1 MSGNDVV
8 PRPTIRL
15 DLQNLSEI
23 LYGFCVCLIPMNNT
37 VLIIDDDIALQTLLA
52 RIISKEGFNVLTA
65 SNAASGLK
73 LLDKED
79 VSVVMSDVNLP
90 DANGIE
96 LVGTIKLKRPL
107 TEIIVITGYGTIADG
122 VMAIKNGAFDYLVK
136 GDDNTKIIPLI
147 SKALEKSQLQSRISQ
162 LENKISD
169 KYSFENIVGNSA
181 AIQVAKNLAGKV
193 AQTDATVLLLGD
205 TGTSKEVFAQSIH
218 YASKRKNKP
227 FVAVNCSTLG
237 KELLESELFGH
248 KAGSFT
254 GALKDKQGLMEE
266 ASGGSIFLDEVGEMS
281 IDLQAK
287 LLRVLETQE
296 FYKVG
301 DSKPTRVDIRVI
313 TATNRNLQQEI
324 DKGLFR
330 MDLYYRLSVF
340 KINLPSLSE
349 RVDDIDLLTTHFI
362 NIFTD
367 KMAVQY
373 PKISKDFLDT
383 LKTHSW
389 KGNIRELR
397 NVIERAMILCDGELR
412 PEFLP
417 LEFTYQEN
425 APNSL
430 ELAEVEKQH
439 IKKVLMIT
447 KGNKAEAAKKLD
459 IGLNTLY
466 RKIEGYNIK

>member
-1 MSGNDVV
+1 
-8 PRPTIRL
+8 
-15 DLQNLSEI
+15 
-23 LYGFCVCLIPMNNT
+23 MNNT

-65 SNAASGLK
+65 SDAKSGLK
-73 LLDKED
+73 LLDKEE

-96 LVGTIKLKRPL
+96 LVGTIKAKRPL

-181 AIQVAKNLAGKV
+181 AIQVAKNLADKV

-205 TGTSKEVFAQSIH
+205 TGTGKEVFAQSIH

-373 PKISKDFLDT
+373 PKISRDFLDT

-417 LEFTYQEN
+417 LEFTYQEST
-425 APNSL
+425 PNSL

-466 RKIEGYNIK
+466 RKIETYGFK

>member
-1 MSGNDVV
+1 MFA
-8 PRPTIRL
+8 I
-15 DLQNLSEI
+15 
-23 LYGFCVCLIPMNNT
+23 MNNT
-37 VLIIDDDIALQTLLA
+37 VLIIDDDKALQTLLT
-52 RIISKEGFNVLTA
+52 RIISKEGFNVLA
-65 SNAASGLK
+65 VGDAGSGLK
-73 LLDKED
+73 ILEKEP

-96 LVGTIKLKRPL
+96 LVQTIKSKHPL

-169 KYSFENIVGNSA
+169 KYSFENIVGNST
-181 AIQVAKNLAGKV
+181 AIQEAKNLAGKV
-193 AQTDATVLLLGD
+193 AQTDATVLLLGE
-205 TGTSKEVFAQSIH
+205 TGSGKEVFAQSIH

-237 KELLESELFGH
+237 KEILESELFGH

-254 GALKDKQGLMEE
+254 GAMKDKQGLMEE
-266 ASGGSIFLDEVGEMS
+266 ATGGTIFLDEVGEMS

-324 DKGLFR
+324 DKGVFR

-340 KINLPSLSE
+340 KITLPSLSE
-349 RVDDIDLLTTHFI
+349 RIDDIDLLTTHFI
-362 NIFTD
+362 KIFTD
-367 KMAVQY
+367 KMVVQY
-373 PKISKDFLDT
+373 PKVSKDFLNI
-383 LKTHSW
+383 LKKHSW

-425 APNSL
+425 SQNSL

-439 IKKVLMIT
+439 IKKVLTIT
-447 KGNKAEAAKKLD
+447 KGNKAESAKILD

-466 RKIEGYNIK
+466 RKIESYNLQ

>member
-1 MSGNDVV
+1 V
-8 PRPTIRL
+8 
-15 DLQNLSEI
+15 
-23 LYGFCVCLIPMNNT
+23 NNT
-37 VLIIDDDIALQTLLA
+37 VLIIDDDKQLRTLLTG
-52 RIISKEGFNVLTA
+52 IITKEGFNVLA
-65 SNAASGLK
+65 AGDAASGLK
-73 LLDKED
+73 ILDKEQ

-96 LVGTIKLKRPL
+96 LVETIKSKCPL

-136 GDDNTKIIPLI
+136 GDDNAKIIPLI
-147 SKALEKSQLQSRISQ
+147 NKAVEKSQLQSRIHY

-169 KYSFENIVGNSA
+169 KYNFDNIVGRSA
-181 AIQVAKNLAGKV
+181 AIQEAKKLAGKV
-193 AQTDATVLLLGD
+193 AMTDATVLLVGD
-205 TGTSKEVFAQSIH
+205 TGTGKEVFAQSIH
-218 YASKRKNKP
+218 YASKRNKKP

-237 KELLESELFGH
+237 KDLLESELFGH

-254 GALKDKQGLMEE
+254 GAIKDTEGLMEE
-266 ASGGSIFLDEVGEMS
+266 ANGGTIFLDEVGEID

-287 LLRVLETQE
+287 MLRVLETNE

-301 DSKPTRVDIRVI
+301 DSKPTRVDVRVV
-313 TATNRNLQQEI
+313 TATNRNLQQQI

-330 MDLYYRLSVF
+330 IDLYYRLSVF
-340 KINLPSLSE
+340 KIPLPSLSE

-362 NIFTD
+362 KIFSD
-367 KMAVQY
+367 KMAVQC
-373 PKISKDFLDT
+373 PKTSKDFLDT
-383 LKTHSW
+383 LKKHNW

-397 NVIERAMILCDGELR
+397 NVIERAMILSDGELR

-425 APNSL
+425 AANSL

-439 IKKVLMIT
+439 IKKVLIIT
-447 KGNKAEAAKKLD
+447 NGNKAESAKILD

-466 RKIEGYNIK
+466 RKIESYNLQ

>member
-1 MSGNDVV
+1 
-8 PRPTIRL
+8 
-15 DLQNLSEI
+15 
-23 LYGFCVCLIPMNNT
+23 MNNT
-37 VLIIDDDIALQTLLA
+37 VLIIDDDKALQTLLT
-52 RIISKEGFNVLTA
+52 RIISKEGFNVVGAGDA
-65 SNAASGLK
+65 SSGLK
-73 LLDKED
+73 ILDKEH

-96 LVGTIKLKRPL
+96 LVETIKSKFPL
-107 TEIIVITGYGTIADG
+107 VEIIVITGYGTIADG

-136 GDDNTKIIPLI
+136 GDDNAKIIPLI
-147 SKALEKSQLQSRISQ
+147 SKALEKAQLQSRIDQ

-169 KYSFENIVGNSA
+169 KYSFENIVGNSTA
-181 AIQVAKNLAGKV
+181 LQEAKNLAGKV

-205 TGTSKEVFAQSIH
+205 TGTGKEVFAQSIH

-237 KELLESELFGH
+237 KEILESELFGH

-254 GALKDKQGLMEE
+254 GAMKDKQGLMEE
-266 ASGGSIFLDEVGEMS
+266 ASGGTIFLDEVGEMS

-301 DSKPTRVDIRVI
+301 DSKPTKVDIRVV
-313 TATNRNLQQEI
+313 TATNRNLQLEI

-340 KINLPSLSE
+340 KITLPSLAE

-362 NIFTD
+362 KLFTD
-367 KMAVQY
+367 KMVVQY
-373 PKISKDFLDT
+373 PRISKDFLNI
-383 LKTHSW
+383 LKKHSW

-397 NVIERAMILCDGELR
+397 NVIERAMILSDGELR

-425 APNSL
+425 SPNSL

-439 IKKVLMIT
+439 IKKVLAIT
-447 KGNKAEAAKKLD
+447 KGNKAEAAKILD

-466 RKIEGYNIK
+466 RKIESYSLQ

>member
-1 MSGNDVV
+1 LSGNDVV

-205 TGTSKEVFAQSIH
+205 TGTGKEVFAQSIH

>member
-1 MSGNDVV
+1 
-8 PRPTIRL
+8 
-15 DLQNLSEI
+15 
-23 LYGFCVCLIPMNNT
+23 MNNT
-37 VLIIDDDIALQTLLA
+37 VLIIDDDRALQTLLT
-52 RIISKEGFNVLTA
+52 RIISKEGFTVLA
-65 SNAASGLK
+65 AGDAASGLK
-73 LLDKED
+73 ILEREE

-96 LVGTIKLKRPL
+96 LVQTIKSKHPL

-147 SKALEKSQLQSRISQ
+147 SKALEKSQLQSRINQ
-162 LENKISD
+162 LENRISD

-181 AIQVAKNLAGKV
+181 AIQEAKNLAGKV
-193 AQTDATVLLLGD
+193 AQTDATVLLLGE
-205 TGTSKEVFAQSIH
+205 TGSGKEVFAQSIH
-218 YASKRKNKP
+218 YASKRKNKA
-227 FVAVNCSTLG
+227 FIAVNCSTLG
-237 KELLESELFGH
+237 KDILESELFGH

-254 GALKDKQGLMEE
+254 GAMKDKQGLMEE
-266 ASGGSIFLDEVGEMS
+266 AAGGTIFLDEVGEMN

-340 KINLPSLSE
+340 KITLPSLSE
-349 RVDDIDLLTTHFI
+349 RVDDIDLLTNHFI
-362 NIFTD
+362 KIFAD
-367 KMAVQY
+367 KMVVQY
-373 PKISKDFLDT
+373 PKISKDFLDI
-383 LKTHSW
+383 LKKHNW

-397 NVIERAMILCDGELR
+397 NVIERAMILSDGELR

-425 APNSL
+425 STNSL

-439 IKKVLMIT
+439 IKKVLTIT
-447 KGNKAEAAKKLD
+447 KGNKAEAAKLLD

-466 RKIEGYNIK
+466 RKIESYSLQ

>member
-1 MSGNDVV
+1 MSCNDVV
-8 PRPTIRL
+8 PQPAVR
-15 DLQNLSEI
+15 NLSGI

-65 SNAASGLK
+65 SDAKSGLK
-73 LLDKED
+73 LLDKEE

-96 LVGTIKLKRPL
+96 LVGTIKAKRPL

-181 AIQVAKNLAGKV
+181 AIQVAKNLADKV

-205 TGTSKEVFAQSIH
+205 TGTGKEVFAQSIH

-373 PKISKDFLDT
+373 PKISRDFLDT

-417 LEFTYQEN
+417 LEFTYQEST
-425 APNSL
+425 PNSL

-466 RKIEGYNIK
+466 RKIETYGFK

>member
-1 MSGNDVV
+1 
-8 PRPTIRL
+8 
-15 DLQNLSEI
+15 
-23 LYGFCVCLIPMNNT
+23 MNNT

-65 SNAASGLK
+65 SDAASGLK
-73 LLDKED
+73 LLDKEL

-96 LVGTIKLKRPL
+96 LVGTIKAKRPL

-205 TGTSKEVFAQSIH
+205 TGTGKEVFAQSIH
-218 YASKRKNKP
+218 YASKRKNMP

-330 MDLYYRLSVF
+330 MDLYYRVSVF
-340 KINLPSLSE
+340 KINLPSLAE

-373 PKISKDFLDT
+373 PKISRDFLDT

>member
-1 MSGNDVV
+1 
-8 PRPTIRL
+8 
-15 DLQNLSEI
+15 
-23 LYGFCVCLIPMNNT
+23 MNNT
-37 VLIIDDDIALQTLLA
+37 VLIIDDDKALQTLLT
-52 RIISKEGFNVLTA
+52 RIISKEGFNVLATG
-65 SNAASGLK
+65 NATSGLK
-73 LLDKED
+73 ILDREE

-96 LVGTIKLKRPL
+96 LVETIKSKHPL
-107 TEIIVITGYGTIADG
+107 VEIIVITGYGTIADG
-122 VMAIKNGAFDYLVK
+122 VMAMKNGAFDYLVK
-136 GDDNTKIIPLI
+136 GDDNAKIIPLI

-181 AIQVAKNLAGKV
+181 AILEAKNLAGRV
-193 AQTDATVLLLGD
+193 AQTDATVLLLGE
-205 TGTSKEVFAQSIH
+205 TGSGKEVFAQSIH

-237 KELLESELFGH
+237 KEILESELFGH

-254 GALKDKQGLMEE
+254 GAIKDKQGLMEE
-266 ASGGSIFLDEVGEMS
+266 ANGGTIFLDEVGEMS

-301 DSKPTRVDIRVI
+301 DSKPTKVDIRVI

-324 DKGLFR
+324 DKGFFR

-340 KINLPSLSE
+340 KIMLPSLAE
-349 RVDDIDLLTTHFI
+349 RIDDIDILTSHFI
-362 NIFTD
+362 KIIAD
-367 KMAVQY
+367 KMVVQY
-373 PKISKDFLDT
+373 PKVSKDFLNI
-383 LKTHSW
+383 LKKHTW
-389 KGNIRELR
+389 RGNIRELR
-397 NVIERAMILCDGELR
+397 NVIERAMILADGELR

-425 APNSL
+425 AQNSL

-439 IKKVLMIT
+439 IKKVLAIT
-447 KGNKAEAAKKLD
+447 KGNKAESAKILD

-466 RKIEGYNIK
+466 RKIESYSLQ

>member
-1 MSGNDVV
+1 
-8 PRPTIRL
+8 
-15 DLQNLSEI
+15 
-23 LYGFCVCLIPMNNT
+23 MNNT
-37 VLIIDDDIALQTLLA
+37 VLIIDDDKALQTLLS

-65 SNAASGLK
+65 GDAQSGLK
-73 LLDKED
+73 VLEKEQ
-79 VSVVMSDVNLP
+79 VMVVMSDVNLP

-96 LVGTIKLKRPL
+96 LVQTIKTKYLF

-147 SKALEKSQLQSRISQ
+147 SKAIEKSQLQSRIHQ

-169 KYSFENIVGNSA
+169 KFSFENIIGKSDPLEK
-181 AIQVAKNLAGKV
+181 AKVLAMKV
-193 AQTDATVLLLGD
+193 AQTDATVLLLGE
-205 TGTSKEVFAQSIH
+205 TGAGKEVFAQAIH

-227 FVAVNCSTLG
+227 FVAVNCSTFG

-254 GALKDKQGLMEE
+254 GAVKDKQGLMEE
-266 ASGGSIFLDEVGEMS
+266 ATGGTIFLDEVGEMS

-287 LLRVLETQE
+287 MLRVLETQE

-301 DSKPTRVDIRVI
+301 DSKPTKVDVRVI
-313 TATNRNLQQEI
+313 TATNRDLQKEI
-324 DKGLFR
+324 EKGLFR
-330 MDLYYRLSVF
+330 ADLYYRLSVF
-340 KINLPSLSE
+340 QITLPSLSDRIE
-349 RVDDIDLLTTHFI
+349 DIDLLTDHFI
-362 NIFTD
+362 KIFAT
-367 KMAVQY
+367 KMAIAY
-373 PKISKDFLDT
+373 PKVAKTFLDT
-383 LKTHSW
+383 MKKHAW

-417 LEFTYQEN
+417 MEFTFQGD
-425 APNSL
+425 ATNSL
-430 ELAEVEKQH
+430 VLEEIEKQH
-439 IKKVLMIT
+439 IKKVLNLT
-447 KGNKAEAAKKLD
+447 KGNKAETARILD

-466 RKIEGYNIK
+466 RKIETFSLQNDNQ

>member
-205 TGTSKEVFAQSIH
+205 TGTGKEVFAQSIH

>member
-1 MSGNDVV
+1 MFVG
-8 PRPTIRL
+8 
-15 DLQNLSEI
+15 
-23 LYGFCVCLIPMNNT
+23 MNNT
-37 VLIIDDDIALQTLLA
+37 VLIIDDDKALQTLLT
-52 RIISKEGFNVLTA
+52 RIISKEGFNVLGA
-65 SNAASGLK
+65 GDANSGLK
-73 LLDKED
+73 ILEKED

-96 LVGTIKLKRPL
+96 LVETIKSKFPL
-107 TEIIVITGYGTIADG
+107 VEIIVITGYGTIADG

-136 GDDNTKIIPLI
+136 GDDNAKIIPLI
-147 SKALEKSQLQSRISQ
+147 SKALEKSQLQSRIHQ

-169 KYSFENIVGNSA
+169 KYSFENIVGNSTA
-181 AIQVAKNLAGKV
+181 LQEAKNLAGKV

-205 TGTSKEVFAQSIH
+205 TGTGKEVFAQSIH

-237 KELLESELFGH
+237 KEILESELFGH

-254 GALKDKQGLMEE
+254 GAVKDKQGLMEE
-266 ASGGSIFLDEVGEMS
+266 ASGGTIFLDEVGEMS

-301 DSKPTRVDIRVI
+301 DSKPTKVDIRVI

-324 DKGLFR
+324 DKGFFR

-340 KINLPSLSE
+340 KINLPSLAE
-349 RVDDIDLLTTHFI
+349 RVDDIDMLTSHFI
-362 NIFTD
+362 KLFAD
-367 KMAVQY
+367 KMVVQY
-373 PKISKDFLDT
+373 PRISKEFT
-383 LKTHSW
+383 SILKKHAW

-397 NVIERAMILCDGELR
+397 NVIERAMILSDGELR

-425 APNSL
+425 AQNSL

-439 IKKVLMIT
+439 IKKVLAIT
-447 KGNKAEAAKKLD
+447 KGNKAEAAKILD

-466 RKIEGYNIK
+466 RKIESYSLQ

>member
-1 MSGNDVV
+1 
-8 PRPTIRL
+8 
-15 DLQNLSEI
+15 
-23 LYGFCVCLIPMNNT
+23 MNNT
-37 VLIIDDDIALQTLLA
+37 VLIIDDDTALQTLLT
-52 RIISKEGFNVLTA
+52 RIISKEGFNVLAAGNATA
-65 SNAASGLK
+65 GLK
-73 LLDKED
+73 ILDKEK

-96 LVGTIKLKRPL
+96 LVETIKSKHPL
-107 TEIIVITGYGTIADG
+107 VEIIVITGYGTIADG

-136 GDDNTKIIPLI
+136 GDDNAKIIPLI
-147 SKALEKSQLQSRISQ
+147 NKALEKSQLQNRISQ

-169 KYSFENIVGNSA
+169 KYSFANIVGNSA
-181 AIQVAKNLAGKV
+181 AIQEAKNLAGKV
-193 AQTDATVLLLGD
+193 AQTDATVLLLGE
-205 TGTSKEVFAQSIH
+205 TGSGKEVFAQSIH

-237 KELLESELFGH
+237 KEILESELFGH

-254 GALKDKQGLMEE
+254 GAMKDKQGLMEE
-266 ASGGSIFLDEVGEMS
+266 ASEGTIFLDEVGEMS

-301 DSKPTRVDIRVI
+301 DSKPTRVDIRVV

-340 KINLPSLSE
+340 KITLPSLAD
-349 RVDDIDLLTTHFI
+349 RIDDIDMLTTHFI
-362 NIFTD
+362 KLFTD
-367 KMAVQY
+367 KMVVQY
-373 PKISKDFLDT
+373 PKISKDFLDI
-383 LKTHSW
+383 LKKHHW

-425 APNSL
+425 SQNSL

-439 IKKVLMIT
+439 IKKVLTIT
-447 KGNKAEAAKKLD
+447 KGNKAEAAKILD

-466 RKIEGYNIK
+466 RKIESYSLQ

>member
-1 MSGNDVV
+1 
-8 PRPTIRL
+8 
-15 DLQNLSEI
+15 
-23 LYGFCVCLIPMNNT
+23 MNNT
-37 VLIIDDDIALQTLLA
+37 VLIIDDDKALQTLLT
-52 RIISKEGFNVLTA
+52 RIIAKEGFNVLAA
-65 SNAASGLK
+65 SDATSGLK
-73 LLDKED
+73 VLEREP

-96 LVGTIKLKRPL
+96 LVETIKSKHPL

-136 GDDNTKIIPLI
+136 GDDNAKIIPLI
-147 SKALEKSQLQSRISQ
+147 NKALEKYHLKNRINE
-162 LENKISD
+162 LESKISD
-169 KYSFENIVGNSA
+169 RYSFENIIGNSEAIKA
-181 AIQVAKNLAGKV
+181 AKQLAAKV

-205 TGTSKEVFAQSIH
+205 TGSGKEVFAQSIH
-218 YASKRKNKP
+218 YASNRKNKA

-237 KELLESELFGH
+237 KEILESELFGH

-254 GALKDKQGLMEE
+254 GAVKDKQGLIEE
-266 ASGGSIFLDEVGEMS
+266 ATGGTLFLDEVGEIS

-313 TATNRNLQQEI
+313 TATNRDLEKEI
-324 DKGLFR
+324 EKGLFR

-340 KINLPSLSE
+340 KIVLPSLLE
-349 RVDDIDLLTTHFI
+349 RVDDIDLLSKCFI
-362 NIFTD
+362 DFFAN
-367 KMAVQY
+367 KMAVQL

-383 LKTHSW
+383 LKKHHW

-397 NVIERAMILCDGELR
+397 NVIERAMILSDGELR

-417 LEFTYQEN
+417 LEFTYQQSST
-425 APNSL
+425 NSL

-439 IKKVLMIT
+439 IKKVLAIT
-447 KGNKAEAAKKLD
+447 KGNKAESAKLLD

-466 RKIEGYNIK
+466 RKIETYNLQ

>member
-1 MSGNDVV
+1 
-8 PRPTIRL
+8 
-15 DLQNLSEI
+15 
-23 LYGFCVCLIPMNNT
+23 MNNT

-65 SNAASGLK
+65 SDAASGLK
-73 LLDKED
+73 LLDKEL

-96 LVGTIKLKRPL
+96 LVGTIKAKRPL

-205 TGTSKEVFAQSIH
+205 TGTGKEVFAQSIH
-218 YASKRKNKP
+218 YASKRKNMP

-340 KINLPSLSE
+340 KINLPSLAE

-373 PKISKDFLDT
+373 PKISRDFLDT

-412 PEFLP
+412 PEFLS

>member
-1 MSGNDVV
+1 
-8 PRPTIRL
+8 
-15 DLQNLSEI
+15 
-23 LYGFCVCLIPMNNT
+23 MNNT

-65 SNAASGLK
+65 SDAASGLK
-73 LLDKED
+73 LLDKEL

-96 LVGTIKLKRPL
+96 LVGTIKAKRPL

-205 TGTSKEVFAQSIH
+205 TGTGKEVFAQSIH
-218 YASKRKNKP
+218 YASKRKNMP

-340 KINLPSLSE
+340 KINLPSLAE

-373 PKISKDFLDT
+373 PKISRDFLDT

>member
-1 MSGNDVV
+1 
-8 PRPTIRL
+8 
-15 DLQNLSEI
+15 
-23 LYGFCVCLIPMNNT
+23 MNNT
-37 VLIIDDDIALQTLLA
+37 VLIIDDDKALQTLLT
-52 RIISKEGFNVLTA
+52 RIISKEGFNVLA
-65 SNAASGLK
+65 VGDANSGLK
-73 LLDKED
+73 ILERER
-79 VSVVMSDVNLP
+79 VAVVMSDVNLP

-96 LVGTIKLKRPL
+96 LVETIKSKHPL

-147 SKALEKSQLQSRISQ
+147 SKAIEKSQLQNRINQ

-169 KYSFENIVGNSA
+169 KYSFENIVGTSA
-181 AIQVAKNLAGKV
+181 PLQDAKNLAGKV
-193 AQTDATVLLLGD
+193 AQTDATVLLLGE
-205 TGTSKEVFAQSIH
+205 TGTGKEVFAQSIH

-237 KELLESELFGH
+237 KEILESELFGH

-254 GALKDKQGLMEE
+254 GAMKDKQGLMEE
-266 ASGGSIFLDEVGEMS
+266 ASGGTIFLDEVGEMS

-313 TATNRNLQQEI
+313 TATNRNLQLEI
-324 DKGLFR
+324 DKGVFR

-340 KINLPSLSE
+340 KITLPALAD
-349 RVDDIDLLTTHFI
+349 RIDDIDILTAHFI
-362 NIFTD
+362 KIFTD
-367 KMAVQY
+367 KMVVQY
-373 PKISKDFLDT
+373 PRISKDFLNI
-383 LKTHSW
+383 LKKHNW

-397 NVIERAMILCDGELR
+397 NVIERAMILSDGELR

-425 APNSL
+425 ETNSL

-439 IKKVLMIT
+439 IKKVLALT
-447 KGNKAEAAKKLD
+447 KGNKAESAKLLD

-466 RKIEGYNIK
+466 RKIESYSLQ